1 MVQTLLLTGPEVI
14 DVVRDV
20 ILIVFLVFAFF
31 ALVVFVV
38 VALLLYRRVAGLIE
52 VLTAAVERGDHLI
65 EDLGAITEKVR
76 RSGSLPGIAIRGAL
90 GPLAS
95 FLGGVLRSRGR
106 RGNDS
111 N

>member
-1 MVQTLLLTGPEVI
+1 MAQALLLTGPEVV

-38 VALLLYRRVAGLIE
+38 LGLLLYRRVAGLIE
-52 VLTAAVERGDHLI
+52 VLTAAVERGDRLLD
-65 EDLGAITEKVR
+65 DLGAITEKVK
-76 RSGSLPGIAIRGAL
+76 RSGSLPGIALRGAF

-95 FLGGVLRSRGR
+95 FLGGFLRSRGR
-106 RGNDS
+106 RDDDS
-111 N
+111 S